1 MKWIAAPNSRNFN
14 GWIATPYVRWV
25 GIAAPFDRE

>member
-1 MKWIAAPNSRNFN
+1 MDSSAKQPQFQRLD
-14 GWIATPYVRWV
+14 ATPYVRWV